1 MGERLVLRAKNED
14 TLLPRVLRVLAQQ
27 GLKVAGLCLEVVN
40 QGQEIKL
47 SIVLSNTGAAQ
58 AVKLLAKQVAVLTV
72 VLHEEVLEQS
82 A

>member
-14 TLLPRVLRVLAQQ
+14 TLLPRVLRVLAQR

-58 AVKLLAKQVAVLTV
+58 AVKLLEKQVAVLTV
-72 VLHEEVLEQS
+72 ALHEEVLEQS